1 MNLAH
6 ILEGHFNEL
15 IKSNQDLSEGRLKIC
30 NDCLIFKKDS
40 FKCNDKLWINPTLNK
55 VSKTQQIGYYQGC
68 GCRLKAKTTVAESI
82 CPANKW

>member
-40 FKCNDKLWINPTLNK
+40 FKCNDKL
-55 VSKTQQIGYYQGC
+55 
-68 GCRLKAKTTVAESI
+68 
-82 CPANKW
+82 